1 MRFALGGMLLT
12 LAVLGCGG
20 GSDGDP
26 TGLDGDPTG
35 LNEGT
40 LEVLA
45 STTGSDPDP
54 DGYTLTVDNGAP
66 QSLPSNGADTVAS
79 LSTGTHTVT
88 LAGLAPNCLLDGENP
103 RNVEIAASGMTS
115 LQFHIACQQ
124 PPAISVSAATT
135 GEELDPDGYRVTVD
149 GGESQPLSINGSV
162 RISGL
167 TLGDHDV
174 ALLDV
179 ADNCVVAENNPVR
192 VAVLGG
198 STANADF
205 TVSCSPAPLAAP
217 GHDIAFR
224 SDGEVYLLSA
234 DGTTIANLTNN
245 PNPDDN
251 PAWSPDG
258 QAIAFESSRTGNRQI
273 YVMNDDGS
281 GQTQLTSGASASSPA
296 WSPDGSKIAF
306 MATDA
311 GGETIYVMNPNG
323 SGIAYLTINEYAE
336 TPAWSPDG
344 TKIAFTG
351 GGSFV
356 TDIFA
361 MNADGSNVTRLTAG
375 AGIDANPTWSPDGT
389 KIAFNSD
396 RSGERHIHVMNYDGT
411 GVTQLTFGTSLN
423 IQPAWSPDGS
433 KIAFVSLRTGTGR
446 LYMMNPDGTEQVPL
460 TPSSY
465 DASGPAWRP

>member
-26 TGLDGDPTG
+26 TGPGDPTG

-45 STTGSDPDP
+45 STSGSDPDP
-54 DGYTLTVDNGAP
+54 DGYTLTVDNGVP

-88 LAGLAPNCLLDGENP
+88 LAGVAPNCLLDGENA
-103 RNVEIAASGMTS
+103 RDVEIAAASMTS
-115 LQFHIACQQ
+115 LQFHIACEQ

-135 GEELDPDGYRVTVD
+135 GEELDPDGYGVAVD
-149 GGESQPLSINGSV
+149 GGVSQPLSINGSV

-167 TLGDHDV
+167 TPGEHDV
-174 ALLDV
+174 ALLGV
-179 ADNCVVAENNPVR
+179 ADNCVVAGNNPVR

-205 TVSCSPAPLAAP
+205 TVSCSPVPVVAP
-217 GHDIAFR
+217 GDDIAFR

-234 DGTTIANLTNN
+234 DGTTLANLTNN
-245 PNPDDN
+245 PSHDGE

-258 QAIAFESSRTGNRQI
+258 QNIVFGSRRTGIRQI
-273 YVMNDDGS
+273 YVMNADGS
-281 GQTQLTSGASASSPA
+281 GQTQLTSGALAGNAA

-306 MATDA
+306 MATDT
-311 GGETIYVMNPNG
+311 GNEEIYVMNPDG
-323 SGIAYLTINEYAE
+323 TAIAQLTSAGFADS
-336 TPAWSPDG
+336 PAWSPDG

-351 GGSFV
+351 GDGTNF
-356 TDIFA
+356 DIFL
-361 MNADGSNVTRLTAG
+361 MNADGSDVTRLTTTLG
-375 AGIDANPTWSPDGT
+375 VDAVPTWSPDGT
-389 KIAFNSD
+389 KIAFHSD
-396 RSGERHIHVMNYDGT
+396 GSGERHIHVMNADGT
-411 GVTQLTFGTSLN
+411 GVTQLTFGTSLH

-433 KIAFVSLRTGTGR
+433 KIAFISVGTGASR

-460 TPSSY
+460 TPGSY
-465 DASGPAWRP
+465 DALSPKWRP